1 MGKKHKSKKH
11 HHKKGNEDVEGKLER
26 SEKAEKAE
34 KPIKL
39 VLKVGSSQEKAT
51 AKSETHTSTS
61 RPALNVDKTKAKD
74 HSSKKKKKKRS
85 ASRERKKPKF
95 DPGSSACPS
104 PSSVGSHDKS
114 KRKRDRHE
122 IEGESSSI
130 GEAERPI
137 KKIYIKPIEPPVRS
151 SPETRKVGGF
161 LREPE
166 LSPLQLCLE
175 NVHRTLQRKDIQ
187 GFFAYPV
194 NDTIAPGYSNIIT
207 HPMDFSSMKYKIDSN
222 EYHSI
227 ERFRDDFFLMCNNA
241 MVYNAPETIYYKAA
255 KKLMQSGSKLMSP
268 EKVRNMYR
276 SIGYPIP
283 EYEGHD
289 SEGRGSDEPID
300 VDTVDTEEN
309 HVPQATKKTKPRS
322 ESKHTSASRKI
333 LAQVQEASRRMAA
346 DLEAKYSNSK
356 IGFLRRDK
364 DGTTTLGVL
373 NPVDS
378 EVPEYLPVNLGATL
392 GKVTAGS
399 HTTAG
404 FKEDKRNKATPVSYL
419 MYGPYG
425 SFAPTYDS
433 SRATITKE
441 ESDLLYTTYGDD
453 TGIHYAKSLQAFVKD
468 ASSFSHEAVDKLL
481 DALTEGAHS
490 KYLKV
495 MAEKEKVEEEKQAKE
510 NGSIEQKMEV
520 AASESDASQD
530 GSKKATAAPVKEDN
544 SKVSST
550 VSSTTG
556 KPSSTGDG
564 TKIDFQSL
572 LSLGDEGI
580 DVSFL
585 KPDQTPARES
595 LSSLLSH
602 DVQDKLQTTG
612 KLLDDLQEVQ
622 SARLSHRPEGPGGP
636 TPEAAIRPSSQE
648 KIIADLVTE
657 KLKDLTSQACPE
669 DVTSIDSIRAA
680 LGVGLV
686 PNLASGLR
694 QKTDEKTADEKTGS
708 AQPESTEESMEIA
721 DPLLQTPEQKSS

>member
-11 HHKKGNEDVEGKLER
+11 HKKGTSAAEER
-26 SEKAEKAE
+26 AERPEKAEKAE

-39 VLKVGSSQEKAT
+39 VLKVGSSQEKVS
-51 AKSETHTSTS
+51 AKPDTPSSTS
-61 RPALNVDKTKAKD
+61 RPSVNSDKTKSKD

-104 PSSVGSHDKS
+104 PSSIGSHEKS
-114 KRKRDRHE
+114 KRKRDRQDF
-122 IEGESSSI
+122 EGESSSVV
-130 GEAERPI
+130 EAERPI
-137 KKIYIKPIEPPVRS
+137 KKIYIKPIEPPVRN
-151 SPETRKVGGF
+151 SPETRKVGGY
-161 LREPE
+161 LKEPE

-175 NVHRTLQRKDIQ
+175 NVHRTLQRKDTQ

-194 NDTIAPGYSNIIT
+194 NDTIAPGYSNIIAR
-207 HPMDFSSMKYKIDSN
+207 PMDFSSMKYKIDSN
-222 EYHSI
+222 EYQSL

-255 KKLMQSGSKLMSP
+255 KKLVQSGSKLLSP
-268 EKVRNMYR
+268 DKIRNMYR
-276 SIGYPIP
+276 SIGYPTP
-283 EYEGHD
+283 EHEGNE

-300 VDTVDTEEN
+300 VDTIDAEEN
-309 HVPQATKKTKPRS
+309 HVPQPTKRTKPRS
-322 ESKHTSASRKI
+322 DLKHTSASRKI
-333 LAQVQEASRRMAA
+333 LAQVQEASKRMAA
-346 DLEAKYSNSK
+346 ELDAKYPNSK
-356 IGFLRRDK
+356 VGFLRRDK
-364 DGTTTLGVL
+364 DGTTTLAVV

-378 EVPEYLPVNLGATL
+378 EVPEYLPVCLGATL
-392 GKVTAGS
+392 GKVTTGS

-425 SFAPTYDS
+425 SFAPSYDS

-441 ESDLLYTTYGDD
+441 QSDLLYSTYGDD

-468 ASSFSHEAVDKLL
+468 SSTLTHQAVDRLL

-495 MAEKEKVEEEKQAKE
+495 MAQKEKAEEEKQAKE
-510 NGSIEQKMEV
+510 SETTEPTMEV
-520 AASESDASQD
+520 STAKSESSQNGRKTASAS
-530 GSKKATAAPVKEDN
+530 GSDDK

-550 VSSTTG
+550 ASTTASS
-556 KPSSTGDG
+556 PSTGDV

-572 LSLGDEGI
+572 MSLADEGI

-585 KPDQTPARES
+585 RTDDTPSGDS
-595 LSSLLSH
+595 LSSLLSR

-622 SARLSHRPEGPGGP
+622 NVRLSHRPDGPAGP

-648 KIIADLVTE
+648 KIIANRVTE
-657 KLKDLTSQACPE
+657 NLQDLTSQVCPE
-669 DVTSIDSIRAA
+669 SVVSVDSIRAA

-686 PNLASGLR
+686 PDLASGLR
-694 QKTDEKTADEKTGS
+694 QKSEEKTSEEKTGP
-708 AQPESTEESMEIA
+708 AQPDSTEEKLTAA
-721 DPLLQTPEQKSS
+721 DSILKTSAETSS